1 MANIKLS
8 FLERELQLQLEF
20 GLPDPFYLA
29 HFWAQGRCWC
39 VVHKD
44 PHLLGVGTIDVMG
57 GPDTTEE
64 SMAQLAHKMNLDRGF
79 A

>member
-1 MANIKLS
+1 MAAIRLS
-8 FLERELQLQLEF
+8 FLEQELQRQLEF
-20 GLPDPFYLA
+20 GLPEPFYFA

-44 PHLLGVGTIDVMG
+44 PHILGLGTIDVMG
-57 GPDTTEE
+57 GLDTAQE
-64 SMAQLAHKMNLDRGF
+64 SMAQLAHKMNLDRGL